1 MGGRPPGHLT
11 RTTPESMNMQARGAS
26 PIASPPR
33 ARPHECAR
41 GCRAQ
46 RWIANAN
53 RVAWGSRSS
62 KLAKKTYTPW
72 GLRLRRRP
80 SGAWCLHTRIKSI
93 KVIQLMNASKSSGS
107 FACCASEQARPRRH
121 LLTKSASLHEF
132 ANLSFALKSIFFSKQ
147 SFKEGFESVAS
158 FCVCGSN
165 FTVTIDRGLRI
176 LQ

>member
-1 MGGRPPGHLT
+1 MGGRRHLT

-46 RWIANAN
+46 RWIANGN
-53 RVAWGSRSS
+53 RFAWGSRSS

-80 SGAWCLHTRIKSI
+80 SGAWCLHTTIKSI

-132 ANLSFALKSIFFSKQ
+132 ANLRLRFKVNLFFQTKFQ
-147 SFKEGFESVAS
+147 RRF
-158 FCVCGSN
+158 
-165 FTVTIDRGLRI
+165 
-176 LQ
+176 